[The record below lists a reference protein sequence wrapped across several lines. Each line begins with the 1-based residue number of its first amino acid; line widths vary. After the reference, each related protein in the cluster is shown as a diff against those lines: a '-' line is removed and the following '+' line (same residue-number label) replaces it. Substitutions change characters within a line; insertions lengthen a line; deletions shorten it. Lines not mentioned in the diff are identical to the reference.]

1 MEAEEN
7 RNRVRVKICGIT
19 DPLEAAEIA
28 ALGVDALGFI
38 FVKESPRAADPEAA
52 REIIAALPPFVDAV
66 GVFMNEDPDH
76 VNDMVRYCRLTH
88 VQLHGSEPPE
98 YCRTIDARILKVF
111 RVGKDAPAPAF
122 SQYAGLVDGV
132 LLDTYRKGVAG
143 GTGETFD
150 WEMVGALELPAPL
163 ILAGGLGPDN
173 VEAAIRTVC
182 PHAVDLNSGVETAP
196 GRKDI
201 AKVRQVMAV
210 VGGLSSFSR

>member
-1 MEAEEN
+1 MEAEESHA
-7 RNRVRVKICGIT
+7 RVRVKICGMT
-19 DPLEAAEIA
+19 DPLEAAAIA

-38 FVKESPRAADPEAA
+38 FVKESPRAADPEIA
-52 REIIAALPPFVDAV
+52 RKIIAALPPFVDAV

-98 YCRTIDARILKVF
+98 YCQTIDARILKVF
-111 RVGKDAPAPAF
+111 RVGPGAPAPAF

-132 LLDTYRKGVAG
+132 LIDTYRKGVAG

-150 WEMVGALELPAPL
+150 WEMVDSQELPAPL
-163 ILAGGLGPDN
+163 ILAGGLGPEN
-173 VEAAIRTVC
+173 VEAAIRTVR

-201 AKVRQVMAV
+201 AKVRQVMAA
-210 VGGLSSFSR
+210 VGGLSSLTP